1 MTIISE
7 ETMRY
12 SILAAAGSLI
22 IAATSSVLA
31 ADLPGPAPY
40 YKSPP
45 PAAVYAPVFSW
56 TGFYIGGN
64 AGWGWSKG
72 DGNIAFGGPS
82 GSFSGD
88 GNGFLGGVQIGYN
101 WQAGNWV
108 YGLEADFQGSAGK
121 GDVSGGAGA
130 VTFSGDSKTP
140 WFATARGRIGY
151 AFGRSMVYGT
161 GGAVYGKSTLD
172 GTIAPGGSF
181 SDSTTYWTWT
191 AGLGYETMLWDRWS
205 AKLEYLYM
213 GTPSD
218 VPVPPG
224 TSHVDG
230 SANTSVL
237 RVGLNYHF

>member
-1 MTIISE
+1 MAIISE
-7 ETMRY
+7 GTMRY

-22 IAATSSVLA
+22 IAAASPTFA
-31 ADLPGPAPY
+31 ADLARPAPY
-40 YKSPP
+40 APYAP

-56 TGFYIGGN
+56 TGFYVGGN
-64 AGWGWSKG
+64 AGWGWTKG
-72 DGNIAFGGPS
+72 DGDIAFGGPS

-88 GNGFLGGVQIGYN
+88 GNGFLGGAQIGYN

-121 GDVSGGAGA
+121 GDVHGSAGG
-130 VTFSGDSKTP
+130 VTFSGDSKNP

-151 AFGRSMVYGT
+151 AFGRSMIYGT

-172 GTIAPGGSF
+172 GTSTLGGSF

-191 AGLGYETMLWDRWS
+191 AGLGYEAMLWDRWS
-205 AKLEYLYM
+205 AKIEYLYA

-218 VPVPPG
+218 VPTPPG
-224 TSHVDG
+224 TSNVDG
-230 SANTSVL
+230 SANTSIV
-237 RVGLNYHF
+237 RAGLNYHF